1 MIEFTKFRTE
11 LIFCKQSLEVPIKFT
26 GCHFHF
32 RKEKN
37 MPLNFA
43 DQALLLST
51 IPSRRSP
58 LPRSLP

>member
-1 MIEFTKFRTE
+1 MTEFIMFRTE
-11 LIFCKQSLEVPIKFT
+11 LIFCKESLEVPMKFT

-43 DQALLLST
+43 DQALLLSNYT
-51 IPSRRSP
+51 FSP
-58 LPRSLP
+58 FTVTS

>member
-1 MIEFTKFRTE
+1 MTEFIKFHNE
-11 LIFCKQSLEVPIKFT
+11 LIFCKQSLEVPMKFT

-43 DQALLLST
+43 DQALLLSNYT
-51 IPSRRSP
+51 FSP
-58 LPRSLP
+58 FTVTS